1 VCVCVSVRA
10 RAATASPA
18 SLQESAPLNIFL
30 CCLLVLGCE
39 VKGVACADEG
49 KVMVLLLF
57 YNCFT
62 YDLLLVHYCCT
73 DTAVAWC
80 WRGCLQWCRREK

>member
-1 VCVCVSVRA
+1 MCVCVSVRA